1 VKGAIM
7 SNDIATNQA
16 ANAPSS
22 SASVTNRQT
31 RAATA
36 VNSGKSLPEQPQAQA
51 VSAEELQNVV
61 EQLNDHVQM
70 VQRDLHFSVDDASG
84 RTVIRVVNSE
94 TAELVRQIPSE
105 EVLQISRSLKE
116 QVDDITGLIVQTSA

>member
-1 VKGAIM
+1 M
-7 SNDIATNQA
+7 STDISTNNTVA
-16 ANAPSS
+16 GLPP
-22 SASVTNRQT
+22 TNRQT
-31 RAATA
+31 AAAQTA
-36 VNSGKSLPEQPQAQA
+36 STGKELPPVGQQTQEVAP
-51 VSAEELQNVV
+51 EELQQVV

-94 TAELVRQIPSE
+94 TEELVRQIPSE

-116 QVDDITGLIVQTSA
+116 QVDGITGLIVQTSA

>member
-1 VKGAIM
+1 M

-16 ANAPSS
+16 ANISS
-22 SASVTNRQT
+22 SSVSVTNRQT
-31 RAATA
+31 PVATT
-36 VNSGKSLPEQPQAQA
+36 VNSGKSLPEQPQPQPQQA
-51 VSAEELQNVV
+51 VSAEELQKVV

-70 VQRDLHFSVDDASG
+70 VQRDLQFSVDDASG
-84 RTVIRVVNSE
+84 KTVIRVVNSE

-116 QVDDITGLIVQTSA
+116 QVDGITGLIVQTSA

>member
-1 VKGAIM
+1 M
-7 SNDIATNQA
+7 SNDIVTSQNVQ
-16 ANAPSS
+16 S
-22 SASVTNRQT
+22 SAAAVTQTNRQSP
-31 RAATA
+31 AADVA
-36 VNSGKSLPEQPQAQA
+36 GSGKTLPPEQQPSQKI
-51 VSAEELQNVV
+51 SAEELQNVV

-70 VQRDLHFSVDDASG
+70 VQRDLHFSVDDDSG

>member
-1 VKGAIM
+1 M

-16 ANAPSS
+16 TNVLSS

-31 RAATA
+31 PAATT
-36 VNSGKSLPEQPQAQA
+36 VDSGKVLPEQPQAQA
-51 VSAEELQNVV
+51 VSAEELQQVV

-70 VQRDLHFSVDDASG
+70 IQRDLQFSVDDASG

-116 QVDDITGLIVQTSA
+116 QVDGITGLIVQTSA

>member
-1 VKGAIM
+1 M
-7 SNDIATNQA
+7 SNDIVTNQ
-16 ANAPSS
+16 NALSPP
-22 SASVTNRQT
+22 APVVVQTDRQT
-31 RAATA
+31 SAAAT
-36 VNSGKSLPEQPQAQA
+36 VDSGKSLPEQQQPQK

-70 VQRDLHFSVDDASG
+70 VQRDLHFSVDDDSG

-116 QVDDITGLIVQTSA
+116 QVDGITGLIVQTSA

>member
-1 VKGAIM
+1 M

-16 ANAPSS
+16 AHVLSS

-31 RAATA
+31 PAAST
-36 VNSGKSLPEQPQAQA
+36 VSSGKALPESQQAQA
-51 VSAEELQNVV
+51 VNAEELQKVV

-70 VQRDLHFSVDDASG
+70 IQRDLQFSVDDASG
-84 RTVIRVVNSE
+84 ETVIRVVNSE

-116 QVDDITGLIVQTSA
+116 QVDGITGLIVQTSA